1 MRSSLIGAACG
12 IMLIAVGGVAFAKFA
27 TTDDAI
33 NYRKAVMT
41 IIGEHFAQIAAVATG
56 QRPYNVNSL
65 SRHTMVVRTMA
76 ELPWEACLM
85 PGSQKGKT
93 TLNKTAIEEKDDF
106 MAMARQFETL
116 TGTLDKTVRSGD
128 LDAVKVQFGK
138 VAKSCK
144 QCHTTYRKL

>member
-1 MRSSLIGAACG
+1 MRSRLIGAVCG
-12 IMLIAVGGVAFAKFA
+12 IMLIGVGGLAFAKFA

-33 NYRKAVMT
+33 EYRKAVMT
-41 IIGEHFAQIAAVATG
+41 VIGEHFAQIAAIVTG
-56 QRPYNVNSL
+56 QSPYNVNSL

-93 TLNKTAIEEKDDF
+93 TLKKTAIEEKDDF
-106 MAMARQFETL
+106 MAMAKQFEKL
-116 TGTLDKTVRSGD
+116 TSALDETAKSGNQ
-128 LDAVKVQFGK
+128 DAVKVQFGE

-144 QCHTTYRKL
+144 NCHMTYRKL